1 MSPLPLVDAHACA
14 QFGAVCR
21 GPGPRAWCIEATR
34 RADAQAR
41 ASARDR
47 DNARV
52 RPSATPFA
60 APAPAP
66 RSASAGL
73 PAVLLAVVLGLA
85 GCGTPGPGAGEAGLE
100 PAQARA
106 LVEQLLPERLRD
118 RAGWAADLTAALGA
132 LELPATA
139 ANLCAVLAVTE
150 QESGYQVDPQVP
162 GLGAI
167 ARQEIDRRA
176 ERAGIPALAVRAALA
191 LSSSDGR
198 SWAERLEGV
207 QTERE
212 LSELYEDFIEGV
224 PLGRSFLADRNPV
237 RTGGPMQVGVAFAQE
252 HARAHRYPYPMRG
265 SVRAE
270 VFTRRG
276 GLYFGAAHL
285 LAYRAPYG
293 RMIHRF
299 ADFNAGRWASRNA
312 AFQQALARLVGRPLA
327 LDGDLLPPPGSG
339 VVGQTERAALDV
351 AARLDLSPAAVRRE
365 LEQGSGPDFEAS
377 ELYRRVFAQAEKQ
390 GGRAL
395 ARAVLPRID
404 LQSPKFTRKLTTEWF
419 ARRVD
424 ERHARCLGRA
434 QALQDG

>member
-1 MSPLPLVDAHACA
+1 MRLPVLL
-14 QFGAVCR
+14 R
-21 GPGPRAWCIEATR
+21 
-34 RADAQAR
+34 
-41 ASARDR
+41 
-47 DNARV
+47 
-52 RPSATPFA
+52 A
-60 APAPAP
+60 AP
-66 RSASAGL
+66 
-73 PAVLLAVVLGLA
+73 VLLGLLGLS
-85 GCGTPGPGAGEAGLE
+85 GCGTPGVGPAEAGLE
-100 PAQARA
+100 PAPARA
-106 LVEQLLPERLRD
+106 LVVALLPERLRD

-132 LELPATA
+132 LDLALTPD
-139 ANLCAVLAVTE
+139 NLCAVLAVTE
-150 QESGYQVDPQVP
+150 QESGYQVDPPVP
-162 GLGAI
+162 GLAAI
-167 ARQEIDRRA
+167 ARKELDRRA
-176 ERAGIPALAVRAALA
+176 ERAGVPALAVRAALA

-198 SWAERLEGV
+198 SWGERLEGV

-212 LSELYEDFIEGV
+212 LSDLYEEFIESV

-252 HARAHRYPYPMRG
+252 QVRAQPYPYPMRG

-276 GLYFGAAHL
+276 GLYFGSAHL
-285 LAYRAPYG
+285 LAYRAPYEH
-293 RMIHRF
+293 MIHRF

-312 AFQQALARLVGRPLA
+312 AFQQALALLAGRPLA

-339 VVGQTERAALDV
+339 IVGRTEAAALAV
-351 AARLDLSPAAVRRE
+351 AARLEMTPAAVRRE
-365 LEQGSGPDFEAS
+365 LERGSGPDFERS

-424 ERHARCLGRA
+424 ERHRRCLGRVEA
-434 QALQDG
+434 VQAG